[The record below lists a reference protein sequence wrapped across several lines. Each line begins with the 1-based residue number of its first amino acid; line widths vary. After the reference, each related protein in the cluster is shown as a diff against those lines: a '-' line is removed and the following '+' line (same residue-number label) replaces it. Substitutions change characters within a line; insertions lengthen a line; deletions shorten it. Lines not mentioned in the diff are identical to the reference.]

1 MLFSWDFSKA
11 GYNKIDLFWIF
22 AMAAASN
29 APFPATKWSIV
40 LISGRGNA
48 KGEEAL
54 AELCQAYWLPL
65 YTFARRDGRS
75 PADAEDLVQGFLAKA
90 ISDRLFARADAER
103 GKMRTFLLTAFR
115 RYARDEYRKAL
126 AEKRGGGEVVSLD
139 LIEAEKWYASTGE
152 TASESPEQ
160 AYDRQWALT
169 LLQRACTRLEETF
182 ATRGKLDEFH
192 ALRPYLTGTG
202 GFDDYAEIAT
212 RLGMKPEA
220 VKVAVHRLRA
230 RFGALLR
237 EEVRETHADESDIDG
252 ELRYLIQLL

>member
-65 YTFARRDGRS
+65 YTFARRDGQS

-90 ISDRLFARADAER
+90 VIEELFSRADAER
-103 GKMRTFLLTAFR
+103 GKLRTFLLTAFR
-115 RYARDEYRKAL
+115 RYARDEYEKSI
-126 AEKRGGGEVVSLD
+126 AEKRGGGGVVSLD
-139 LIEAEKWYASTGE
+139 LIEAERWYEAAG
-152 TASESPEQ
+152 ESPDTSAEE

-169 LLQRACTRLEETF
+169 LLERTCERLREDF
-182 ATRGKLDEFH
+182 AKRGKTDEFE
-192 ALRPYLTGTG
+192 ALRPFLTANASAA
-202 GFDDYAEIAT
+202 DYET
-212 RLGMKPEA
+212 LGSRLGMKPDT
-220 VKVAVHRLRA
+220 VKVATHRLRA
-230 RFGALLR
+230 RFGAILR
-237 EEVRETHADESDIDG
+237 EEVRETHADDTDVDE
-252 ELRYLIQLL
+252 ELRHLIRLL